1 MSTTTARGRKGG
13 LAHRTVAGAILEEI
27 RRRILDGSF
36 AAGAQLRQD
45 TLAEEFGVSR
55 IPVREALFQLEAE
68 GFVRILPH
76 KGATVSTL
84 SVEEVAEAFE
94 LRALLEPRL
103 LRHSAPRLTEAD
115 YAALEGVLADYTEA
129 LEQRDTAR
137 WGELNTTLHLMLYQH
152 AGKPRTAGLVSSLL
166 TECDRY
172 TRLQLSTDQE
182 ALERADREHRELVRL
197 CRVGDIR
204 GATAFLKQHVEH
216 VGEALVAFLR
226 AHPPLG

>member
-1 MSTTTARGRKGG
+1 MSTTTARARKG
-13 LAHRTVAGAILEEI
+13 LAHRTVAGAILDEI

-76 KGATVSTL
+76 KGATVSSL

-115 YAALEGVLADYTEA
+115 YAAIDAVLADYSRA
-129 LEQRDTAR
+129 LEERDTAR

-152 AGKPRTAGLVSSLL
+152 AGKPRTASLVSSLL
-166 TECDRY
+166 QECDRY
-172 TRLQLSTDQE
+172 TRLQLSTE
-182 ALERADREHRELVRL
+182 RESLERANREHRELVRL
-197 CRVGDIR
+197 CRAGDMR
-204 GATAFLKQHVEH
+204 TAVPFLKQHIEH
-216 VGEALVAFLR
+216 VGEALGTFLR
-226 AHPPLG
+226 ARPPQA

>member
-1 MSTTTARGRKGG
+1 VSTTTAHGRKG
-13 LAHRTVAGAILEEI
+13 LVHRTVAGALLEEI

-36 AAGAQLRQD
+36 AAGSQLRQD

-84 SVEEVAEAFE
+84 SVEDVAEAFE

-115 YAALEGVLADYTEA
+115 YEAIEAVLADYARA
-129 LEQRDTAR
+129 LRERDTAR

-152 AGKPRTAGLVSSLL
+152 AGKPRTATLVTSLL
-166 TECDRY
+166 KECDRY
-172 TRLQLSTDQE
+172 TRLQLSSDQE
-182 ALERADREHRELVRL
+182 SLERADREHRELVRL
-197 CRVGDIR
+197 CRTGDVR
-204 GATAFLKQHVEH
+204 AAVPFLKQHVEH

-226 AHPPLG
+226 ARPPQG